1 MTIHVLGV
9 NSAYHES
16 SACLL
21 RDGEIVAM
29 AEEERFNR
37 IRYGKHSRVDNP
49 DELPEQAI
57 AWCLK
62 QGGIDWK
69 DLTAIGYS
77 LDPEQR
83 RRQNV
88 NLPDAKRMKPGEWG
102 TPEGEETYYRHSL
115 VARDELSRGRP
126 RPGFI
131 SCPTTSVTRPRRSSP
146 RRSRRPRCWS
156 LTASASSTRPGWA
169 WVRRTSSPNWRRWA
183 TRTRWGSSGSGC
195 PSSWALTCIA
205 ARAR

>member
-21 RDGEIVAM
+21 RDGEIVAT

-57 AWCLK
+57 AWCLRH
-62 QGGIDWK
+62 GGIDWK

-77 LDPEQR
+77 LLSIADAGVVEGNSGTTNMLFTLSLSEPS
-83 RRQNV
+83 QNKV
-88 NLPDAKRMKPGEWG
+88 KVYYVTSSG
-102 TPEGEETYYRHSL
+102 TANAGVDYGS
-115 VARDELSRGRP
+115 ASG
-126 RPGFI
+126 
-131 SCPTTSVTRPRRSSP
+131 SVTFLPGATNMALAVAVYGNTLYESNKTFFVNRSS
-146 RRSRRPRCWS
+146 
-156 LTASASSTRPGWA
+156 
-169 WVRRTSSPNWRRWA
+169 
-183 TRTRWGSSGSGC
+183 
-195 PSSWALTCIA
+195 
-205 ARAR
+205 